1 MVNVVLLRVEV
12 GEWKKWESGR
22 SGRVGKDGNGVQ
34 MSSDNV

>member
-1 MVNVVLLRVEV
+1 V